1 MKKKIKLVP
10 LLEIIDCVCPAPW
23 LFLFSRSKFMCLFFF
38 GLFVSLFDFFLS
50 EEWLFVERKHILTFL
65 HDFPYF
71 CQSRLFSGSFKKER
85 KYDGSH
91 LITIELLHKN
101 YHYYLWLNLY
111 NYSWQNACLWWS
123 PSEARKGMKTSDWIF
138 ACVNLSWSYTH
149 TNLSRLFSWAKKIFR
164 TIRFLNK
171 ALLKSTSVI
180 HQSFNFHLKT
190 KVLHQLFH
198 IAVESPKEQDTLSN
212 MIFEEY
218 T

>member
-1 MKKKIKLVP
+1 MYAP
-10 LLEIIDCVCPAPW
+10 LRGSFCSHDQSSCVC
-23 LFLFSRSKFMCLFFF
+23 FFF